1 MQPINQSITYL
12 AEVIIRHREH
22 KYSNLTSSIV
32 LYYVVMNFMETNNIL
47 NFKQDAGRKTF
58 CCMELHKTLIQM
70 TDNAWK
76 KEISGFSHGPIFLEW
91 PGKET
96 NGEDL

>member
-1 MQPINQSITYL
+1 
-12 AEVIIRHREH
+12 
-22 KYSNLTSSIV
+22 
-32 LYYVVMNFMETNNIL
+32 
-47 NFKQDAGRKTF
+47 
-58 CCMELHKTLIQM
+58 M